1 MTIEEL
7 IKQCDEVIN
16 SPVGQNISLLLPGT
30 WGVKNTR
37 RFGKGGPVGE
47 IVAEDER
54 GVVVLFNAREVKE
67 YLLQLNAIEN
77 QVKTEIQ

>member
-16 SPVGQNISLLLPGT
+16 APVGEDIPLLLPGT

-67 YLLQLNAIEN
+67 YLLQLGAVEN
-77 QVKTEIQ
+77 QVKVD

>member
-16 SPVGQNISLLLPGT
+16 SPVGQSISLLLPGT

-37 RFGKGGPVGE
+37 RFGKGGPIGE

-54 GVVVLFNAREVKE
+54 GVLVLFNAREIKE
-67 YLLQLNAIEN
+67 YLLRLNAIEG
-77 QVKTEIQ
+77 QVKMEI

>member
-16 SPVGQNISLLLPGT
+16 SPVGQSISLLLPGT

-37 RFGKGGPVGE
+37 HFGKGGPIGE

-54 GVVVLFNAREVKE
+54 GVIVLFNAREVKE
-67 YLLQLNAIEN
+67 YLLQLYAIED
-77 QVKTEIQ
+77 QVKMEI

>member
-16 SPVGQNISLLLPGT
+16 SPVGEDIPLLLPGT
-30 WGVKNTR
+30 WGVKDTK
-37 RFGKGGPVGE
+37 RFGKGGPIGE

-77 QVKTEIQ
+77 QVKVD

>member
-16 SPVGQNISLLLPGT
+16 APVGEDIPLLLPGT
-30 WGVKNTR
+30 WGVKDTR
-37 RFGKGGPVGE
+37 RFGKGGPIGE

-67 YLLQLNAIEN
+67 YLLQLNAIEG
-77 QVKTEIQ
+77 QVKMEI

>member
-1 MTIEEL
+1 MKIEEL

-16 SPVGQNISLLLPGT
+16 SPVGQSISLLLPGT
-30 WGVKNTR
+30 WGVRNTK
-37 RFGKGGPVGE
+37 RFGKGGPIGE

-67 YLLQLNAIEN
+67 YLLQLCAIEN
-77 QVKTEIQ
+77 QVKMD